1 MKPRFSH
8 SNSSPRPN
16 GFDARRERLPRPAS
30 CVALFDDRFIGW
42 LMQRDSEP
50 GLEPAVHRRPLARV
64 LGRAAADAG
73 LALGLRR
80 IYWYTDRPDGQLVD
94 DQIVRAVSGGETSQT
109 WTLLDRDLRR
119 LAASRAFESVLIACD
134 DERIRDAIDE
144 AQLGGLS
151 VIMLSDD
158 SLHDFA
164 ELVREEPEWAGLLA
178 QADRRLI
185 VRAEELTELNG
196 AALETDSA
204 AASVD
209 GLDGGGSVIEEV
221 VRGWW
226 DSQTEESREDLRSA
240 LSLSNGIPQEV
251 DRELLLQSRE
261 RFVRPLSLTEK
272 RQMRDC
278 LRVIATPA
286 AG

>member
-16 GFDARRERLPRPAS
+16 GFDARRERLPRPTS
-30 CVALFDDRFIGW
+30 CVALIDDRFIGW

-196 AALETDSA
+196 AALETDSTT
-204 AASVD
+204 ASVD

>member
-1 MKPRFSH
+1 
-8 SNSSPRPN
+8 
-16 GFDARRERLPRPAS
+16 LI
-30 CVALFDDRFIGW
+30 DDRFIGW

-196 AALETDSA
+196 AALETDSTT
-204 AASVD
+204 ASVD